1 MAKVD
6 KGILNIL
13 IWKHNAIPVEYLI
26 CQLKNRLI
34 ISVQLHVG
42 GDNVA
47 VGYFKNP
54 KETEECFYEADGR
67 R

>member
-1 MAKVD
+1 MYKCR
-6 KGILNIL
+6 NIY
-13 IWKHNAIPVEYLI
+13 K
-26 CQLKNRLI
+26 I